1 MQLWDE
7 YIECLIA
14 LGQRS
19 KAESVVRDQ
28 LEIAPTPSLWCYL
41 GDLALDPSHYNTAW
55 GLSNGSCA
63 RAKLALGAS
72 AMRRQ
77 AWAEA
82 RAELK
87 IALGVK
93 AHLAEAWYCCAVCA
107 LKDGS
112 EIEALTDL
120 RRVVAIDPE
129 HYQVSITLAPYSS

>member
-1 MQLWDE
+1 MHLWDE

-14 LGQRS
+14 LGQRP

-28 LEIAPTPSLWCYL
+28 LALAPTPTLWCYL
-41 GDLALDPSHYNTAW
+41 GDLSLDPSHYNTAW
-55 GLSNGSCA
+55 GLSGGSCA
-63 RAKLALGAS
+63 RAKLALGAA

-82 RAELK
+82 RGELK
-87 IALGVK
+87 MALAVK

-112 EIEALTDL
+112 ETEALADL

-129 HYQVSITLAPYSS
+129 HYQ